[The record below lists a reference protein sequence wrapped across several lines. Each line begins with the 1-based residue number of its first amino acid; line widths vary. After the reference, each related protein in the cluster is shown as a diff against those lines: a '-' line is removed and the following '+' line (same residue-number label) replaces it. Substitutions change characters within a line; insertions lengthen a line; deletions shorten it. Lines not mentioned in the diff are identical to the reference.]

1 MKKNQKAV
9 LGELLAELKAVLM
22 QEGESA
28 LTDNED
34 WTFYTNEEEQLDL
47 HTVGLIADPVD
58 VDEEEWEEILPDIA
72 VENDLLNPISAE
84 LIDNVLINALHQ
96 SPVISEKMLVKA
108 LNYYIENDD
117 FMKL

>member
-96 SPVISEKMLVKA
+96 SPVISEIMLVKA